1 MSDDQSHE
9 YAGIP
14 RPMPSQLA
22 ELYTALREWAE
33 DHPCEPA
40 DPPKP
45 LILAAY
51 WDTTDNEKDRR
62 WREMQQWAERNGCGY
77 LLANVTDDMAD
88 DPMVRRYGRNWRT
101 GHLHYEQPR
110 EDDGYER

>member
-1 MSDDQSHE
+1 MSDDHSREH
-9 YAGIP
+9 AGIP
-14 RPMPSQLA
+14 RPMPSHLA

-40 DPPKP
+40 EPPKP

-62 WREMQQWAERNGCGY
+62 WREMQQWAERNGCAH
-77 LLANVTDDMAD
+77 LLADVTDAVAD
-88 DPMVRRYGRNWRT
+88 DPIVRRYGRDWRT
-101 GHLHYEQPR
+101 RPFLREHET
-110 EDDGYER
+110 EDDTDES